1 MRRRR
6 GQRPVALAV
15 LLLISIIG
23 LWGIGLWRFTAA
35 IPSEVKDPTR
45 ETDAIVVLTGGSL
58 RVESGLALLAAG
70 KARKLFVS
78 GVYRGV
84 DVTELLRVSRQSP
97 DSVACCVV
105 LGHAADN
112 TLGNAR
118 ETAEWMYGEGF
129 HSLRLVTAGYHMPRS
144 VLEFSR
150 AMPGIEIVPN
160 PVFPEFLRT
169 HPWWSSRA
177 TATLMVNEYTKY
189 LFALIRPILPS
200 AAIPQGTAE

>member
-6 GQRPVALAV
+6 GQRPIALAILLVVALM
-15 LLLISIIG
+15 G
-23 LWGIGLWRFTAA
+23 LWLLGLWRFAAA
-35 IPSEVKDPTR
+35 IPTEVQDSTR

-84 DVTELLRVSRQSP
+84 DVAELLRVSRQSP
-97 DSVACCVV
+97 DSVACCVM

-112 TLGNAR
+112 TFGNAR
-118 ETAEWMYGEGF
+118 ETADWMSAEGF

-144 VLEFSR
+144 VLEFTR
-150 AMPGIEIVPN
+150 AMPGVEIIPN
-160 PVFPEFLRT
+160 PVFPEFLRG
-169 HPWWSSRA
+169 HPWWSARG
-177 TATLMVNEYTKY
+177 TATLIVTEYDKY
-189 LFALIRPILPS
+189 LFALIRPYLPG
-200 AAIPQGTAE
+200 AVTPQGTAE

>member
-6 GQRPVALAV
+6 QRPIALAA
-15 LLLISIIG
+15 LLVVAIVG
-23 LWGIGLWRFTAA
+23 LWFIGLWRFSQA
-35 IPSEVKDPTR
+35 IPTEVQDPVR

-112 TLGNAR
+112 TLGNAH
-118 ETAEWMYGEGF
+118 ETAEWMVAEDF
-129 HSLRLVTAGYHMPRS
+129 HSLRLVTASYHMKRS
-144 VLEFSR
+144 ILEFSR
-150 AMPGIEIVPN
+150 AMPGVEIVPN

-177 TATLMVNEYTKY
+177 TATLIISEYSKY
-189 LFALIRPILPS
+189 LFAVIRPILPYAS
-200 AAIPQGTAE
+200 TQGTSE

>member
-6 GQRPVALAV
+6 SQRPIVLAV
-15 LLLISIIG
+15 LLVLAIIG
-23 LWGIGLWRFTAA
+23 LWFIGLWRFAQA
-35 IPSEVKDPTR
+35 IPTEVQDTAR

-112 TLGNAR
+112 TLGNAH
-118 ETAEWMYGEGF
+118 ETAEWMSAEGF
-129 HSLRLVTAGYHMPRS
+129 HSLRLVTASYHMKRS

-150 AMPGIEIVPN
+150 AMPGVEIVPN

-177 TATLMVNEYTKY
+177 TATLVINEYSKY
-189 LFALIRPILPS
+189 LFALIRPILPYTS
-200 AAIPQGTAE
+200 TQGTIE

>member
-6 GQRPVALAV
+6 GQRPIALAV
-15 LLLISIIG
+15 LLVVTIIG
-23 LWGIGLWRFTAA
+23 LWFFGLWRFAA
-35 IPSEVKDPTR
+35 ALPTEVQDTTR

-58 RVESGLALLAAG
+58 RVESGLALLASG

-84 DVTELLRVSRQSP
+84 DVAELLRVSRQSP

-112 TLGNAR
+112 TLGNAH
-118 ETAEWMYGEGF
+118 ETAEWMSAEGF

-144 VLEFSR
+144 VLEFTR
-150 AMPGIEIVPN
+150 AMPGVEIVPN

-169 HPWWSSRA
+169 HPWWSARG
-177 TATLMVNEYTKY
+177 TASLIIGEYNKY
-189 LFALIRPILPS
+189 LFALIRPALPF
-200 AAIPQGTAE
+200 AVNGQGTAE